1 MRIGGMLMLTG
12 LLLPSGPEALE
23 AHADVADFVGAARHH
38 VGERVT
44 LDHCHLVYAT
54 DDEITCIGL
63 SPRDADGNVRM
74 AGKLVIRV
82 AATEAP
88 GRTRAVASC
97 AGGTLDE
104 ACEVSVTGE
113 VFDASRLYGLD
124 EARLMGLREATICWP
139 D

>member
-1 MRIGGMLMLTG
+1 MRIGGVLLLTG
-12 LLLPSGPEALE
+12 LLLSSGSQALE
-23 AHADVADFVGAARHH
+23 THADVADFVEEARHH
-38 VGERVT
+38 VGRRIT

-54 DDEITCIGL
+54 EDEATCIGL
-63 SPRDADGNVRM
+63 STLDAAGTVRM

-82 AATEAP
+82 AATEMP
-88 GRTRAVASC
+88 GRIRAATAC
-97 AGGTLDE
+97 ADGSLDA